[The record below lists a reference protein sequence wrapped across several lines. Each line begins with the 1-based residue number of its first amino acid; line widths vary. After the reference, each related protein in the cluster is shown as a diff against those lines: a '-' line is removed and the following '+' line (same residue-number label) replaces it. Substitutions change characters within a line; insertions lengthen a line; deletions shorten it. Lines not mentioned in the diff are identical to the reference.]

1 LNWNTGNNYKYY
13 QIMHTNTI
21 GVKSY
26 QEIVTFHCEIGV
38 IKINFSE
45 EIPILGEKNIF
56 TIFSSFQLIIP
67 ETTN

>member
-1 LNWNTGNNYKYY
+1 
-13 QIMHTNTI
+13 MHTNTI